1 MLLLK
6 DGSTIQALFRTFYLF
21 ITLVSYLIT
30 MCELNAILIDG
41 KDKTTLMEDVVRLA
55 VDGNEITITGIFGD
69 TMTLPGRILHVD
81 MTKNEALIEN
91 ID

>member
-1 MLLLK
+1 
-6 DGSTIQALFRTFYLF
+6 
-21 ITLVSYLIT
+21 
-30 MCELNAILIDG
+30 
-41 KDKTTLMEDVVRLA
+41 MEDVVRLA

-69 TMTLPGRILHVD
+69 TMTLPGRILYVD

>member
-1 MLLLK
+1 
-6 DGSTIQALFRTFYLF
+6 
-21 ITLVSYLIT
+21 
-30 MCELNAILIDG
+30 MCELTAILIDG

-69 TMTLPGRILHVD
+69 AMTLPGRILHVD
-81 MTKNEALIEN
+81 LTKNEALIEN

>member
-1 MLLLK
+1 
-6 DGSTIQALFRTFYLF
+6 
-21 ITLVSYLIT
+21 

-69 TMTLPGRILHVD
+69 TMTLPGRILRVD
-81 MTKNEALIEN
+81 MTKNEALIEKIN
-91 ID
+91 

>member
-1 MLLLK
+1 M
-6 DGSTIQALFRTFYLF
+6 
-21 ITLVSYLIT
+21 IT

-41 KDKTTLMEDVVRLA
+41 KDRTPLMEDVVRLA
-55 VDGNEITITGIFGD
+55 VDGNEITITGILGD

-91 ID
+91 IN

>member
-1 MLLLK
+1 
-6 DGSTIQALFRTFYLF
+6 
-21 ITLVSYLIT
+21 
-30 MCELNAILIDG
+30 MCELTAILIDG

-69 TMTLPGRILHVD
+69 NMTLPGRILHVD

>member
-1 MLLLK
+1 V
-6 DGSTIQALFRTFYLF
+6 LFRTFYLF
-21 ITLVSYLIT
+21 ITLISYLIA

-69 TMTLPGRILHVD
+69 TMTLPGRILYVD